1 VLPLVQAGRLRALSV
16 TTRARSALVPNL
28 PGMEEAGLANY
39 DLSVWYGFFAPA
51 GTPAEIVKRLFDATA
66 LTLQNPKLKEILARD
81 GTETVGSR
89 SPEDFGAFVVRETK
103 LWGPVILNAGMKVE

>member
-1 VLPLVQAGRLRALSV
+1 
-16 TTRARSALVPNL
+16 
-28 PGMEEAGLANY
+28 MEEAGLANY

-51 GTPAEIVKRLFDATA
+51 GTPAGIVKRLFDATV
-66 LTLQNPKLKEILARD
+66 LTLQDPKLKEILARD